1 MSDTGFRPAGRA
13 ETDDGSPIARPSGG
27 GRRHAEWGQASLAV
41 GGLVLLLAP
50 LTLIVNILLA
60 SIGPARMGM
69 GRTEITLATYG
80 LIIGLILVLL
90 LGLAGLIFS
99 VVSLAAARAQG
110 EPFALGLAGLFVN
123 FVGLALFLFTAIDTI
138 FVLVG
143 WGRNPFR

>member
-1 MSDTGFRPAGRA
+1 MSDKV
-13 ETDDGSPIARPSGG
+13 SPYRGTAPDPGDTAPPFTG
-27 GRRHAEWGQASLAV
+27 GRRHAEWGQAALAV

-60 SIGPARMGM
+60 SIGPRQMGM